1 LSAGLLAIAVAG
13 IVDAASVPRLSEPT
27 AAGPGEMNE
36 SIRETMKAALVA
48 SPADVASVLWP
59 LVFGALTWAACM
71 AALVVALCVLL
82 AIVTGTL
89 GPIDRSERA
98 SVEAGWLRVR
108 GVALVA
114 IAAVALASIGGQLV
128 GVVAGGARGVDA
140 SSSGLLLLWHGW
152 FVRSLWVAGSVL
164 VVAGGLELWLAR
176 RQRTAALHQSVAQA
190 REEIRQR
197 GGRHA

>member
-1 LSAGLLAIAVAG
+1 LLAITVAV
-13 IVDAASVPRLSEPT
+13 IVDAPSVPRLSDPA
-27 AAGPGEMNE
+27 AAGPGQMSEA
-36 SIRETMKAALVA
+36 IRETLKAALVA
-48 SPADVASVLWP
+48 SPADVAPVLWP
-59 LVFGALTWAACM
+59 LVFGALTWAASM
-71 AALVVALCVLL
+71 AALVVGLCVLL

-108 GVALVA
+108 GVALVV
-114 IAAVALASIGGQLV
+114 IAGVALASICGHLV
-128 GVVAGGARGVDA
+128 AVVAGATRGVDA
-140 SSSGLLLLWHGW
+140 SSSGLFLLWHGW

-176 RQRTAALHQSVAQA
+176 RQRAAALHQSVAQA